1 MPHIFR
7 DFRIRKSGEVVMD
20 SDPLAQGFMDRLSQS
35 AVQMGFSAE
44 DQGKTVKGII
54 AVIHEHPDVVEDS
67 RIEKLRLIHCKD
79 ERLPLFP
86 VKVFNLLLDG
96 LEAAGLASPEAHSE
110 DLAQFAVEFGNAD
123 SRQADVFHV
132 VLVRDE

>member
-1 MPHIFR
+1 
-7 DFRIRKSGEVVMD
+7 MD

-96 LEAAGLASPEAHSE
+96 LEAAGLASPEAHPE
-110 DLAQFAVEFGNAD
+110 DLAQFTIELGNAD
-123 SRQADVFHV
+123 GRQADIFHV
-132 VLVRDE
+132 VLVGGK

>member
-79 ERLPLFP
+79 EQ
-86 VKVFNLLLDG
+86 G
-96 LEAAGLASPEAHSE
+96 
-110 DLAQFAVEFGNAD
+110 
-123 SRQADVFHV
+123 
-132 VLVRDE
+132 

>member
-7 DFRIRKSGEVVMD
+7 DFRIRKSGKVIVD
-20 SDPLAQGFMDRLSQS
+20 SDPLAQGFMDRLAQS
-35 AVQMGFSAE
+35 TVQMGFPTE

-67 RIEKLRLIHCKD
+67 GIEKLRLIYGDD

-86 VKVFNLLLDG
+86 VKVFDPVAYPSTCSLSCSQRS
-96 LEAAGLASPEAHSE
+96 AAC
-110 DLAQFAVEFGNAD
+110 
-123 SRQADVFHV
+123 
-132 VLVRDE
+132 